1 MAKKPKCSTK
11 KLWSSVNDA
20 LQVVNKFIRILLS
33 GLSIPVED
41 RHIFWQLHAN
51 LNARGH
57 RRLADILNDVY
68 RDMTSDT
75 NEVML
80 QKLQGLCVE
89 LDIANNRP
97 KAKLVLKAGITKA
110 L

>member
-11 KLWSSVNDA
+11 KRWSSVNDA

-33 GLSIPVED
+33 GESIPVED
-41 RHIFWQLHAN
+41 RHIFWQVHEN
-51 LNARGH
+51 LNDRGH
-57 RRLADILNDVY
+57 SRLADILNDVY

-89 LDIANNRP
+89 LDIANNRR